1 MTDRTAASTS
11 ITHKPHDAPAA
22 MVAPR
27 TASSISLVAVVARNR
42 VNQVVFF
49 ATGIVVALLYSLLL
63 PFDFTQRFSFVNWHY
78 LDARLIAWS
87 IVLGLGMA
95 TVIVL
100 QVHAMR
106 RIANARTRSG
116 AVGGLAFVGSVL
128 PSLLCCTPVIPTVLA
143 FVGFS
148 TVSVYGTT
156 GTLQHFFATNQTQF
170 FVGSLLV
177 MTLTAWWSIHRI
189 TKATCLTDGCDVEGR
204 ERASG
209 ALDETLPR
217 TAGTPR

>member
-1 MTDRTAASTS
+1 MTDFTTASTS
-11 ITHKPHDAPAA
+11 MTHEPLDAPAA

-27 TASSISLVAVVARNR
+27 PASSIAVLAAVARDR
-42 VNQVVFF
+42 VNQVVFL
-49 ATGIVVALLYSLLL
+49 ATGIVVALLYSVLL
-63 PFDFTQRFSFVNWHY
+63 PFDYTQRFSFVNWQY

-87 IVLGLGMA
+87 IVLGVGMA

-106 RIANARTRSG
+106 GIANARTRTG

-156 GTLQHFFATNQTQF
+156 GTLQHFFATNQTEF
-170 FVGSLLV
+170 FVGSLLA
-177 MTLTAWWSIHRI
+177 MALTAWWSIHKI
-189 TKATCLTDGCDVEGR
+189 TKATCLTDGCNVEGT
-204 ERASG
+204 EDTSDS
-209 ALDETLPR
+209 LDDTLPS
-217 TAGTPR
+217 TTGTPR